1 MSYIHCSH
9 VNHYKLIGS
18 LQNFFEEL
26 IGQPFKNHAL
36 TQPWEYYVKNRNS
49 QYHRVDILKRGRTN
63 FNEPFESL
71 SPKDKVLIYCF
82 YYMPMHL
89 FSSYHIFTGPF
100 FPSLGD
106 KVVFIDFGC
115 GPLTSGVAFW
125 AFARQSDIIYL
136 GIDNSQA
143 MLDKAKE
150 VNEYGP
156 DRWKPFFDKGKFE
169 LICDYDHL
177 AGLLDKY
184 IEKDDKTQIIF
195 NFCYFLAS
203 ETLVIRNL
211 FDVLIRIVE
220 KYNQRKMFV
229 VYQNPP
235 IPERYSLQTS
245 KFHKNWYFLKT
256 QLSMFQS
263 QITQSNT
270 EQFSYDSL
278 VNGLP
283 DPRDL
288 YFDILSSEVSAPF
301 NNQFDLLSI
310 F

>member
-1 MSYIHCSH
+1 M
-9 VNHYKLIGS
+9 
-18 LQNFFEEL
+18 
-26 IGQPFKNHAL
+26 QPFESHAP
-36 TQPWEYYVKNRNS
+36 TQPWMYYVKNRNS

-63 FNEPFESL
+63 FSKPFEGL
-71 SPKDKVLIYCF
+71 SPEDKVLIYCV

-100 FPSLGD
+100 FPSLDD

-115 GPLTSGVAFW
+115 GPLTSGIAFW

-143 MLDKAKE
+143 MLDKARE

-156 DRWKPFFDKGKFE
+156 DRWKPFFDRDKFE
-169 LICDYDHL
+169 LIRDYDHL
-177 AGLLDKY
+177 SGLLDRY
-184 IEKDDKTQIIF
+184 IEKDDEAQIIF

-203 ETLVIRNL
+203 ETLVIRSL
-211 FDVLIRIVE
+211 SDVLVRIVE
-220 KYNQRKMFV
+220 KYNQHKIFV

-235 IPERYSLQTS
+235 IPKGLDLQS
-245 KFHKNWYFLKT
+245 SYLHQNWYFLKT
-256 QLSMFQS
+256 RLPVFQS

-270 EQFSYDSL
+270 DQFCYDSL
-278 VNGLP
+278 IDGLP
-283 DPRDL
+283 DTRGL
-288 YFDILSSEVSAPF
+288 YFDILSYEPSVISSDPF
-301 NNQFDLLSI
+301 ELPPI